1 MPTSIVLAQPWEGHA
16 PDTLLDVSND
26 RAIQLVADGWARRA
40 GDPRP
45 EPVGFA
51 DTIVL
56 KAAPMSYEDA
66 ARADAQE
73 DPEPTVAELKAT
85 IDRRNAGR
93 EDATRISKGGSKADL
108 IAALDADDAAQEA
121 AAASAAALDS
131 VEAENAG
138 TAG

>member
-1 MPTSIVLAQPWEGHA
+1 MPTSIELAQPWEGHA

-66 ARADAQE
+66 AR
-73 DPEPTVAELKAT
+73 
-85 IDRRNAGR
+85 
-93 EDATRISKGGSKADL
+93 ISKGGSKADL
-108 IAALDADDAAQEA
+108 IAALD
-121 AAASAAALDS
+121 S

>member
-1 MPTSIVLAQPWEGHA
+1 MPTSIELAQPWEGHA

-66 ARADAQE
+66 
-73 DPEPTVAELKAT
+73 TW
-85 IDRRNAGR
+85 
-93 EDATRISKGGSKADL
+93 ISKGGSKADL